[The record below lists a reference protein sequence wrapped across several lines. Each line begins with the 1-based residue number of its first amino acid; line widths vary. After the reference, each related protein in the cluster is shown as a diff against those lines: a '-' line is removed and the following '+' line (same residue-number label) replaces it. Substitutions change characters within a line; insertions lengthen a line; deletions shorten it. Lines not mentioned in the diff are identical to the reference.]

1 MCYVFHFIAMFHHM
15 FFRDRRFMK
24 VSSSQFDVWWKL
36 PQGEPTRRGPSS
48 QWLFLYCVL
57 AALGPFLC
65 VESWARPSDL
75 SKGRGPNGHVT
86 AMCIPLIPSCGVGV
100 SWRVS
105 LGSQSSQRFSP
116 IAGSRRM
123 KDSCCDF
130 HAVDLSQL
138 SLFPVRRRSLIF
150 HPIFRIRSFYPSW

>member
-1 MCYVFHFIAMFHHM
+1 MFDENSPKANL
-15 FFRDRRFMK
+15 RD
-24 VSSSQFDVWWKL
+24 
-36 PQGEPTRRGPSS
+36 
-48 QWLFLYCVL
+48 
-57 AALGPFLC
+57 AALRLNDCSFIVSWLPPFLC

-75 SKGRGPNGHVT
+75 SKGRGVNGPM
-86 AMCIPLIPSCGVGV
+86 AMCIPLIQAAFGVGV

-150 HPIFRIRSFYPSW
+150 HPIFRIRSFYPS